1 MAPPRAKIHVTSK
14 SPVGD
19 ISVVTLI
26 RTDTTLD
33 HSQKAE
39 KVCTTRL
46 CVQRPV
52 FSIYWACVRRCVP
65 AHAWREFGPRRVPKS
80 KAHVSS
86 DNFFA
91 ARPPVIW
98 GSFAR
103 ICAQRAAAAP
113 GGTQGA
119 AQLAE
124 HALRKRMVMG
134 SIPRGLLQRSIWRR
148 GLAARARRGLQHSA
162 AKCARMAM
170 AARRRWHHLPFRAWR
185 RANVAAEYRAS
196 CCCARRTLG
205 RSPHKNCKNDLDDQ
219 T

>member
-1 MAPPRAKIHVTSK
+1 MTSK

-80 KAHVSS
+80 KAHASS

-119 AQLAE
+119 SAPPQLSWQSMHSVSVWSWVRSQGGFCSA
-124 HALRKRMVMG
+124 AFGVVVVG
-134 SIPRGLLQRSIWRR
+134 LQRE
-148 GLAARARRGLQHSA
+148 RGLQHSA

-170 AARRRWHHLPFRAWR
+170 AT
-185 RANVAAEYRAS
+185 
-196 CCCARRTLG
+196 RRTLG
-205 RSPHKNCKNDLDDQ
+205 RSPRKNCKNDLDDQ

>member
-1 MAPPRAKIHVTSK
+1 VAPPQTKIHVTSK

-91 ARPPVIW
+91 VRPPMIW

-119 AQLAE
+119 SAPPELSWQSM
-124 HALRKRMVMG
+124 R

-148 GLAARARRGLQHSA
+148 GRGLAARARLATQRGQMRSHGNGRSET
-162 AKCARMAM
+162 MAP
-170 AARRRWHHLPFRAWR
+170 H
-185 RANVAAEYRAS
+185 VAAEYRTS
-196 CCCARRTLG
+196 CSYSSQDVG
-205 RSPHKNCKNDLDDQ
+205 PKPP
-219 T
+219 